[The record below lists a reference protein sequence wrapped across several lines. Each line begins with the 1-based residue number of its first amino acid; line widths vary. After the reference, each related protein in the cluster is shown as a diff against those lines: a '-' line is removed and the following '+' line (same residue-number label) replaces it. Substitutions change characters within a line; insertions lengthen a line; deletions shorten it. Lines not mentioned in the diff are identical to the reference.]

1 MAPSASLKDIDAI
14 DKAPRRPHI
23 VLVSRT
29 RLPAV
34 SSTNS
39 HHSVTL
45 QLSLFSPANP
55 TKPRNMTTLEAR
67 NVDPL
72 SDSSQGSRPSSAA
85 GSLPSSVQQT
95 MGLAIQG
102 PIEEFV
108 INMKRD
114 FLHRF
119 NRIDDRLDENSEEI
133 RSLKKS
139 VNKLEER
146 FENLEERFENLEERF
161 DNFEERF
168 DNFQHSVDQRFD
180 NVEQRFND
188 MEHHLRRIEALL
200 IGRQNP
206 TPGSGASVDLQQGNL
221 TGEASSQRHDATD
234 VQTSPP
240 RASQP
245 VQRPQLP
252 PISPTNLVPPPAPV
266 VHASKSSS
274 SLRSGRSGRSI
285 IRALLPGRKSSK
297 KSTERMQGEG
307 VASPTSPTS
316 PISPA
321 SPASVY
327 PTAAGQQQPQ
337 QGPLDRRIDPS
348 RD

>member
-1 MAPSASLKDIDAI
+1 MAPSANFKDIDAI

-85 GSLPSSVQQT
+85 GSLPSSVQQS

-146 FENLEERFENLEERF
+146 FENLEERF
-161 DNFEERF
+161 

-180 NVEQRFND
+180 NVEQRFNDIEQRFND

-327 PTAAGQQQPQ
+327 PTAAGQQQSQ